1 MDKIY
6 CDLELDFSENKSL
19 KVIKVKQFEN
29 RGRDIRLFLY
39 DNGREVIFDGAET
52 ATINASV
59 NGVVTTYNEN
69 CIVVYGKNCVDI
81 PLYSSLTTLAGK
93 EQCEVKIAKGS
104 EGTIYTATFVLDVE
118 PSVATSE
125 SAAVLKTTELAAT
138 LSGLDSRVT
147 VLENDSTDVEEYID
161 TAKSA
166 IIDKIDTSE
175 SNIESA
181 VSTSEANIKT
191 AVLNKIGTPTNNTVS
206 QDISDSKTAVL
217 NKLGSGAI
225 TIDDR
230 IDNAKSN
237 INDNIDTAKNSL
249 SSKITSSL
257 ISVDTWLTNV
267 QTALSEEIEDVR
279 GEFEEK
285 YDELM
290 YEMKKSEKTILREIK
305 SLADELAVGNSVI
318 TGSSTLITQGAISQ
332 SYAGTITRGDS

>member
-6 CDLELDFSENKSL
+6 CNLELDFSENKSL
-19 KVIKVKQFEN
+19 KVIKVKQFESQGK
-29 RGRDIRLFLY
+29 RIILSLY
-39 DNGREVIFDGAET
+39 NNGKEFIFSGLET
-52 ATINASV
+52 AVINASV
-59 NGVVTTYNEN
+59 NGTVTAYEETCTVSAEDNY
-69 CIVVYGKNCVDI
+69 ITI
-81 PLYSSLTTLAGK
+81 PLYPSLTTLAGN
-93 EQCEVKIAKGS
+93 EHCEVKITS
-104 EGTIYTATFVLDVE
+104 RNNIIYTATFVLDVE

-147 VLENDSTDVEEYID
+147 VLENDSTDIEEYID

-181 VSTSEANIKT
+181 VSISEANIKT
-191 AVLNKIGTPTNNTVS
+191 AVLDRIGTPTNNTVS

-249 SSKITSSL
+249 SSQMTSNLLS
-257 ISVDTWLTNV
+257 IDIWLTNV